1 MVDKV
6 CRLNIHPEENKIGDK
21 LEDKKINSYIKSDRV
36 RVIDDEGNQ
45 LGVLPTNIAV
55 SKASNRGY
63 DLVEVSPNTNPP
75 VCKIMDYG
83 KYQFDQKKKLKKNK
97 SKSKV
102 HLKEIRMNTVIS
114 EHDMGT
120 KLNQCCKFL
129 NKGYK
134 VKLAVRVNDR
144 LRDDETKGFTMVDTI
159 TEALKDLVLIATQPS
174 RDGRYITTMIT
185 PL

>member
-6 CRLNIHPEENKIGDK
+6 CHLNTHQEENKIGDK
-21 LEDKKINSYIKSDRV
+21 LEDRKINSYIKSDRV

-45 LGVLPTNIAV
+45 LGVMPTSIAV

-83 KYQFDQKKKLKKNK
+83 KFQFNEKKKLKKNK
-97 SKSKV
+97 ARSKV

-129 NKGYK
+129 HKGYK
-134 VKLAVRVNDR
+134 VKLAIKVNDR

-159 TEALKDLVLIATQPS
+159 TEALTDLVSIAKQPL
-174 RDGRYITTMIT
+174 REGRFITTMFS

>member
-1 MVDKV
+1 MNTKKVNRQINTNRVMV
-6 CRLNIHPEENKIGDK
+6 IGF
-21 LEDKKINSYIKSDRV
+21 
-36 RVIDDEGNQ
+36 EGEQ
-45 LGVLPTNIAV
+45 LGEMPTNIAV
-55 SKASNRGY
+55 SKAQHQGY
-63 DLVEVSPNTNPP
+63 DLVEVSPNSNPP

-144 LRDDETKGFTMVDTI
+144 LRNDETKGFTMVNTI
-159 TEALKDLVLIATQPS
+159 TEALKELVSIATQPS
-174 RDGRYITTMIT
+174 RDCRYITTMIT